1 MFDDRLGVLV
11 DSHFDSMSPPDYE
24 EEQIECALCGDEV
37 DEEASLYGICLKCWA
52 AHRNFDNAL
61 AYGNSAQESVKIN
74 GLFAKVLTPDQ
85 INEALKA
92 AVMRMKSEFPLFVER
107 ETKSFLSDDDH
118 DYSEWLKRQKGE
130 C

>member
-37 DEEASLYGICLKCWA
+37 DEEASLYGICEKCLA

-74 GLFAKVLTPDQ
+74 GLFAKILTPDQ
-85 INEALKA
+85 IDSALSFAVRDMKA
-92 AVMRMKSEFPLFVER
+92 FFPEFVER
-107 ETKSFLSDDDH
+107 ETKAFLSDDDY
-118 DYSEWLKRQKGE
+118 DFADWLKKQKGE
-130 C
+130 Y